1 MFTSTTLDGAD
12 LIGAMFDNVDF
23 SDIKTAKSLVSV
35 DISLK
40 DILGSHAKWVKTNG
54 KEGRRAIFSKNDMNY
69 QILSGVNLSS
79 ADFSLAN
86 MKGADLSKSEC
97 LIADFSYCD
106 LRGSVFA
113 RADLRGVKFSRAN
126 LSGANLVAV
135 DLSDVMISSRA
146 GGGE

>member
-1 MFTSTTLDGAD
+1 MFTSTTLDGADLSGAD

-23 SDIKTAKSLVSV
+23 SDTKTAKSLVSV

-54 KEGRRAIFSKNDMNY
+54 KEGSRAIFSKNDMNY

-97 LIADFSYCD
+97 LMADFFTAIY
-106 LRGSVFA
+106 
-113 RADLRGVKFSRAN
+113 
-126 LSGANLVAV
+126 
-135 DLSDVMISSRA
+135 A
-146 GGGE
+146 GLFLHALICVV